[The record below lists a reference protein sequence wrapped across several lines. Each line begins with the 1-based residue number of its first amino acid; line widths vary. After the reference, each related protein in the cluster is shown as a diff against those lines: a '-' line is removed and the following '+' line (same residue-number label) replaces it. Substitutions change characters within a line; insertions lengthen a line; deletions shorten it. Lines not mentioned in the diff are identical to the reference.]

1 MSRSDVGSE
10 FIVEHRGA
18 TLRSRAVTNTV
29 RWLVLPMV
37 ASLAL
42 AACSS
47 ESPDAGPGRVTDPSK
62 EPTDDPSD
70 DDDDDESATPTGGFD
85 AGKPIAKDAGGS
97 PVKKDAG
104 GGASGEAG
112 AVPGKDSGSTDS
124 GSAVEADAA
133 ALPNEAGVVQTAD
146 ASTDAGT
153 APGGGGP
160 ATDLGKCEAL
170 ATKPCSTFVTKAG
183 TEIPLGPYGAAMDTN
198 VGKGFENTVNRSD
211 TTAGCTAFASLFG
224 QDEASTAELVELNG
238 ADLKLYT
245 VYRPARWVEGEKYP
259 IVSWGNGTCAKPE
272 GYGALLRY
280 VASQGFVVFAPNSRY
295 VGSGNEQKRAIDFAL
310 AANSD
315 ATSPYYQKLDPTKVA
330 AMGHSQGSQGTAAAA
345 SDARIKTVI
354 LFNGGTSASK
364 PFFGVSGDRDIG
376 SPTASTYRT
385 AVNRATKGAFIFFHK
400 IPGTGNADGHLT
412 LMTQPERV
420 IEPTARWLKLLL
432 NDDADS
438 KEWFVGTSCK
448 LCGSAADYEFGQK
461 GL

>member
-1 MSRSDVGSE
+1 MSRTDVGSVLAAN
-10 FIVEHRGA
+10 IRGA
-18 TLRSRAVTNTV
+18 TLGSRAVTNTV
-29 RWLVLPMV
+29 RWLVLPLV

-42 AACSS
+42 AACTS
-47 ESPDAGPGRVTDPSK
+47 ESPEEGPGRSTDPSK
-62 EPTDDPSD
+62 EPTDDTPD
-70 DDDDDESATPTGGFD
+70 DDDDGSSTPTGGFD
-85 AGKPIAKDAGGS
+85 AGKPTVKDAGGS
-97 PVKKDAG
+97 TVKKDG
-104 GGASGEAG
+104 GGATSGDAG
-112 AVPGKDSGSTDS
+112 TNPSKDSGATDS
-124 GSAVEADAA
+124 GSAVEVDATV
-133 ALPNEAGVVQTAD
+133 LPNEAGVVLTAD
-146 ASTDAGT
+146 AGTDAGS
-153 APGGGGP
+153 APDSGAP
-160 ATDLGKCEAL
+160 VTDFGKCEAL

-198 VGKGFENTVNRSD
+198 VGKGFENRINSSD
-211 TTAGCTAFASLFG
+211 TKAGCTAFASLFG

-238 ADLKLYT
+238 ADLALYT
-245 VYRPARWVEGEKYP
+245 VYRPARWVEGETYP

-280 VASQGFVVFAPNSRY
+280 VASQGFVVVAPNSRY

-310 AANSD
+310 AANGD
-315 ATSPYYQKLDPTKVA
+315 AQSPYYQKLDPTKVA

-376 SPTASTYRT
+376 NPTASTYRT

-432 NDDADS
+432 NGDAES
-438 KEWFVGTSCK
+438 KDWFVGTSCK